1 MKLSVVIPCYNERH
15 TLAQVVRAVRSGP
28 VQNVELIV
36 VDDGSTDG
44 CVELLRGELA
54 GAIDRVIF
62 HARNQGKGAALRSG
76 FAAATG
82 DILLVQDADLEDRP
96 DDYPQLVAPIES
108 GQADAVFGS
117 RFIGGRPHR
126 AAYFWHM
133 LGNKFLTFVSNF
145 CTNLSLTDIE
155 TGAKAFRASTL
166 RQITI
171 EENRFGF
178 EPEITAKLARNGCRI
193 YEVGVSYHGRSYG
206 EGKKVSWRDGL
217 RALYA
222 ILRY

>member
-1 MKLSVVIPCYNERH
+1 MKLSVVIPCYNERR
-15 TLAQVVRAVRSGP
+15 TLAQVVRAVRAGP
-28 VQNVELIV
+28 VPEVELIV

-44 CVELLRGELA
+44 CPDLLRGELS
-54 GAIDRVIF
+54 GAIDRIIY
-62 HARNQGKGAALRSG
+62 HAQNQGKGAALRSG

-82 DILLVQDADLEDRP
+82 DILLVQDADLEYRP
-96 DDYPQLVAPIES
+96 EDYPQLVAPIDS

-117 RFIGGRPHR
+117 RFIGGQPHR

-133 LGNKFLTFVSNF
+133 LGNKFLTFVSNL

-155 TGAKAFRASTL
+155 TGAKAFRASAL
-166 RQITI
+166 RQIAI